1 MMDVQPDQ
9 TATVPT
15 AGPDRP
21 LIPMPQRRDVTADSV
36 LSLNGRELGRIAD
49 FWEWGFTD
57 LRDNMFRGIFVEWL
71 VGKLLGLSMDRRVSW
86 DCYDLKAGEKTIE
99 VNCSSYL
106 QTWAQRR
113 LTNPIYGRLYSQC
126 WDPTTDTFGPARYN
140 ADFYIFCLQ
149 TCKDAAVWD
158 ALDLGQW
165 RFWALQQK
173 QLVDSKSRTSRR
185 PGWCAWPHWPSTS
198 LNRCVRRTWR
208 PGFGRCSAWPN
219 SAALGL
225 LEGWGSKL
233 GCR

>member
-9 TATVPT
+9 PATVPT

-57 LRDNMFRGIFVEWL
+57 LRDNMFRGIFAEWL
-71 VGKLLGLSMDRRVSW
+71 VGKLLGLPMDRRVSW

-99 VNCSSYL
+99 VKCSSYL
-106 QTWAQRR
+106 QPWAQRR

-140 ADFYIFCLQ
+140 ADFYVFCLQ

-165 RFWALQQK
+165 RFWALRQK
-173 QLVDSKSRTSRR
+173 QLVDSKSRTLTQA
-185 PGWCAWPHWPSTS
+185 G
-198 LNRCVRRTWR
+198 LVRL
-208 PGFGRCSAWPN
+208 
-219 SAALGL
+219 AALAFDFPQPMRAEDLAARFRPVLGL
-225 LEGWGSKL
+225 AEL
-233 GCR
+233 GGPGPA